1 MRNRTN
7 NKQRY
12 PVFIDEDTKEW
23 LMKRPENSNGKAE
36 SVSEAIRNT
45 LMDLKENT
53 LAELKGRLE

>member
-1 MRNRTN
+1 MKNRTS

-12 PVFIDEDTKEW
+12 PVFIDEDMKEW
-23 LMKRPENSNGKAE
+23 LMERPENSNGKAE